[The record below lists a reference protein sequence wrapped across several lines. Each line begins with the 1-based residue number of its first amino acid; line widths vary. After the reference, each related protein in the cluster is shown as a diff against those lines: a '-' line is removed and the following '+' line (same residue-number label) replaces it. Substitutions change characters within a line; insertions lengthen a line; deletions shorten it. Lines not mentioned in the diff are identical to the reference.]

1 MKLNASIL
9 TALLLATALLQGC
22 ASAVVGGAAT
32 GAAVAHDRRS
42 AGTFV
47 DDEIIEVKAVQKL
60 FSDKEIFDNTHINVT
75 SYNNIVLLSGEAPTD
90 SLKNKATSI
99 VAPIAKVRKIHNEIV
114 IAAPSSMLTRSSDTW
129 ITAKV
134 KTNLFQV
141 KNAPDFDPTRIK
153 VVTENGSVFLM
164 GIVHRNE
171 ADIVINATR
180 SVSGVQRVVKLFE
193 YIN

>member
-1 MKLNASIL
+1 MKFNVFVLAALIL
-9 TALLLATALLQGC
+9 STALLQGC
-22 ASAVVGGAAT
+22 ATAVVGGAAT
-32 GAAVAHDRRS
+32 GAAVVHDRRS

-47 DDEIIEVKAVQKL
+47 DDEIIEVKAVKEL
-60 FSDKEIFDNTHINVT
+60 FADKEIFDNTHINVT

-90 SLKNKATSI
+90 ALKNKATNI
-99 VAPIAKVRKIHNEIV
+99 VSPIPKVRKIHNEIV
-114 IAAPSSMLTRSSDTW
+114 IAAPSSLLTRSSDTW

-141 KNAPDFDPTRIK
+141 KDSPGFDPTRIK
-153 VVTENGSVFLM
+153 VITENGSVFLM

-171 ADIVINATR
+171 ADIVIDATR
-180 SVSGVQRVVKLFE
+180 TVSGVQRVVKLFE

>member
-1 MKLNASIL
+1 MKFNVFVLAALIL
-9 TALLLATALLQGC
+9 STTILQGC
-22 ASAVVGGAAT
+22 ATAVVGGAAT
-32 GAAVAHDRRS
+32 GAAVVHDRRS

-47 DDEIIEVKAVQKL
+47 DDEIIEVKAVKEL
-60 FSDKEIFDNTHINVT
+60 FSDQEIFDNTHINVT

-90 SLKNKATSI
+90 ALKNKAASI
-99 VAPIAKVRKIHNEIV
+99 VSPIPKVRKVHNEIV
-114 IAAPSSMLTRSSDTW
+114 IAAPSSLLTRSSDTW

-141 KNAPDFDPTRIK
+141 KDSPGFDPTRIK

-164 GIVHRNE
+164 GLVHRNE
-171 ADIVINATR
+171 ADIVIDATR
-180 SVSGVQRVVKLFE
+180 TVSGVQRVVKLFE